1 MATLFQ
7 HAIDDQRF
15 ALVVLQ
21 MLTRATSPQP
31 AVCVVHEGI
40 PVPKGRPR
48 FTKDGGAFTPAR
60 TKTAEQ
66 DLAWTLKAH
75 VRQRPMV
82 GPLAMVAMFYV
93 PDQRRA
99 DADNFLK
106 LLKDAGNVAGIWHD
120 DSQVVACAVTVSLD
134 AARPRTVVALAP
146 AVSELKRMPSK
157 KSKRAKNSRA
167 NVSAQE
173 R

>member
-21 MLTRATSPQP
+21 MLTRADSPQP

-48 FTKDGGAFTPAR
+48 FGKNGHVFTPE
-60 TKTAEQ
+60 KTAKAED

-93 PDQRRA
+93 PDQRLV
-99 DADNFLK
+99 DGDNLLK
-106 LLKDAGNVAGIWHD
+106 LVKDAGNKAGVWHD
-120 DSQVVACAVTVSLD
+120 DSQIVACAATVALD
-134 AARPRTVVALAP
+134 PARPRTVVAIAP
-146 AVSELKRMPSK
+146 AVSELHRMPSK
-157 KSKRAKNSRA
+157 RARERA
-167 NVSAQE
+167 NVLG
-173 R
+173 